1 MKIVEFCSKG
11 KIKKNY
17 LDHCQRMEVWNILF
31 VLGEF
36 TTPLGKERNKRNNK
50 NILASIVKKFLN
62 KGKMF
67 TET

>member
-1 MKIVEFCSKG
+1 
-11 KIKKNY
+11 
-17 LDHCQRMEVWNILF
+17 MEVWNILF

-36 TTPLGKERNKRNNK
+36 TIPLGKERNKRNNK

-62 KGKMF
+62 LRKMF